1 MEERKIPMNSLER
14 RILIELLMD
23 AERTAVSIAERV
35 GSSRQTVSK
44 KIDKFEDSGVIEG
57 VSARVDPSRVGLEER
72 AFVFIQ
78 EDPEMSVRR
87 KIERE
92 IDRIPQV
99 TRFFRLFGRYSGLLE
114 ILTRDQQELSSLVK
128 EIHELEGMR
137 ETETFIVHSSVKN
150 RPQDALIHALREDAG
165 H

>member
-1 MEERKIPMNSLER
+1 MNALER
-14 RILIELLMD
+14 RILIQLLID
-23 AERTAVSIAERV
+23 AERTTVSIAERV
-35 GSSRQTVSK
+35 DASRQTVSK
-44 KIDKFEDSGVIEG
+44 KIEKFEGSGLIEG
-57 VSARVDPSRVGLEER
+57 VSARIDPSKVGLEER

-87 KIERE
+87 NIERE

-114 ILTRDQQELSSLVK
+114 ILTRDQEELSSLVK

-150 RPQDALIHALREDAG
+150 RPHQALIHALREEDS
-165 H
+165 